1 MGVGKAKEIVVQLRK
16 LQHLQQRQRE
26 LKRLQEVDSKR
37 VKKIFENQERLRENI
52 KSMEHVRTGNLL
64 DRYMNDMDKE
74 ENDLISTRQRIEE
87 AEEQIAASSQAAQK
101 VSFQVSMDA
110 KKIQKR
116 CSFN

>member
-52 KSMEHVRTGNLL
+52 KSMEHVRTGSLL

-74 ENDLISTRQRIEE
+74 ESDLISTRKRMEE
-87 AEEQIAASSQAAQK
+87 ADEQMATLSGEMSSCALH
-101 VSFQVSMDA
+101 VSMET
-110 KKIQKR
+110 KKLQKLA
-116 CSFN
+116 S

>member
-52 KSMEHVRTGNLL
+52 KSMEHVRTGSLL

-74 ENDLISTRQRIEE
+74 ESDLISTRKRIEQD
-87 AEEQIAASSQAAQK
+87 EEQIAANAQENSK
-101 VSFQVSMDA
+101 LTFQISMDA
-110 KKIQKR
+110 KKIKQ
-116 CSFN
+116 

>member
-74 ENDLISTRQRIEE
+74 ENDLISTRKRMEE
-87 AEEQIAASSQAAQK
+87 ADEQMATLSGEMSSCALQISMETKKLQKLAS
-101 VSFQVSMDA
+101 
-110 KKIQKR
+110 
-116 CSFN
+116 

>member
-52 KSMEHVRTGNLL
+52 KSMEHVRTGSLL

-74 ENDLISTRQRIEE
+74 ESDLIATRKKIEE
-87 AEEQIAASSQAAQK
+87 AEELIATNAQETSKLTFQI
-101 VSFQVSMDA
+101 SMDA
-110 KKIQKR
+110 KKIKQ
-116 CSFN
+116 